1 MGLASTQAR
10 LLYCTS
16 RKADLQYDLLQACA
30 QEQMYTQK
38 SCVAAEQKARKYN
51 EFIATQVGD
60 PDNSATISELFL
72 NSEAYAD
79 YEAQMAEIEAAEAR
93 LDTKKQKIE
102 TEIQAIEAQE
112 KFCDTLLKDHL
123 NSFGY
128 FKS

>member
-60 PDNSATISELFL
+60 PDNLATRFLKTNSIRSVTLNRNSA
-72 NSEAYAD
+72 
-79 YEAQMAEIEAAEAR
+79 
-93 LDTKKQKIE
+93 
-102 TEIQAIEAQE
+102 
-112 KFCDTLLKDHL
+112 
-123 NSFGY
+123 
-128 FKS
+128 